1 MVILGVS
8 TTGPPGR
15 STARAYRQ
23 LPPRCRS
30 GGSFVDGQGV
40 ARIAVAHCPLWSL
53 SLLGDVT

>member
-30 GGSFVDGQGV
+30 GGSFVDGQGA
-40 ARIAVAHCPLWSL
+40 ARIAWRIVHCGVCRCSAMWP
-53 SLLGDVT
+53 